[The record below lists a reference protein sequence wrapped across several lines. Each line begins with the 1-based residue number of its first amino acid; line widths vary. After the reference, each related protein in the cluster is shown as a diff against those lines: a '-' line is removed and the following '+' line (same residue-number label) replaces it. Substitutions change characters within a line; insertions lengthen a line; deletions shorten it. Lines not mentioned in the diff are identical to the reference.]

1 MTTTIRIII
10 LILRMKTTIP
20 NTTKRI
26 MTTIPTTTKRMMT
39 TIPTTTKRMVIIMTM
54 AVVSLTKF

>member
-10 LILRMKTTIP
+10 LILRMV
-20 NTTKRI
+20 
-26 MTTIPTTTKRMMT
+26 TTIPTTTKRMVTTIPTTTKRMVT

-54 AVVSLTKF
+54 AVVS

>member
-10 LILRMKTTIP
+10 LILRMV
-20 NTTKRI
+20 
-26 MTTIPTTTKRMMT
+26 TTIPTTTKRMVTTIPTTTKRMVT

-54 AVVSLTKF
+54 VVVS